1 VDNDSS
7 DTVDVRVMLIA
18 LKAAVVLEDNNSN
31 SLMVDDVDENFVD
44 MDIGHRYYSAR
55 LDASSI
61 DSMVDSTDEQVIEV
75 EPVVD
80 VRKAE
85 VVVLVVPIVDW
96 VVAFLVTN
104 AVAAAAA
111 VVVVDDDDDDVI
123 DNALM
128 VAVAE
133 VVVLVDSCCCCCC
146 CCCPYVHC
154 YHRSYLNDVV
164 GIV

>member
-1 VDNDSS
+1 MDNDSS

-133 VVVLVDSCCCCCC
+133 VVVLVDSCCCC
-146 CCCPYVHC
+146 PYVHC

>member
-1 VDNDSS
+1 
-7 DTVDVRVMLIA
+7 MLIA

-133 VVVLVDSCCCCCC
+133 VVVLVDSCCCC
-146 CCCPYVHC
+146 PYVHC